1 MWEFVVEH
9 PILSA
14 IGFIILAIIGMLFML
29 SRFYRK
35 VGPEEALVKTGWGGL
50 KVITGSGMM
59 VVPVAHRIEF
69 MDLSVKRIE
78 IKRQGSSGLICRD
91 NVRADIEVAFF
102 VRVNN
107 ETESIKEV
115 AQALGCARASEKAAL
130 IELFDAKFSEA
141 LKTVGKKFDFVEL
154 YNERDKFKSEIIGV
168 IGRDL
173 NGYVLEDAAIDY
185 LEQTPIEML
194 SQMNILDAEGIKKIT
209 DLTAREHIQANEI
222 TREKEKVI
230 KKQDVEAQE
239 AILELEK
246 QRVEAVEK
254 QKREIAE
261 ISARQ
266 QAEAAKVAEEERLKS
281 ESARIKTEEELA
293 VAEENK
299 LRQVI
304 VAQRNKERTDAVER
318 ERVEKDRLLEVTE
331 RERVVGL
338 ADIEKEKAIEV
349 EKRNIQDVIRERVV
363 VERSVVEEKQRILDT
378 EEFATADRS
387 KKVAITKA
395 EEEAEARLVAEIKA
409 AEARK
414 QAAEHEAKQ
423 LVIEAEAQEVSAE
436 KEMHAKKMLAEA
448 TQAEHA
454 AKGLADAQVQVARA
468 EAIEKE
474 GTAEAN
480 VTQKKLV
487 AEAEGQ
493 MKKAEAIEKEGLA
506 EASVI
511 EQKFY
516 AEARG
521 IEQKAEAMK
530 IFDGVGREHEE
541 FKLKLNKDRD
551 IEIAAI
557 TAQKDIARE
566 QSEIVGAALKSA
578 RIDIV
583 GGETEFFDKIVDSI
597 KAGKSVDRWV
607 NNSNVLTDVKETFFS
622 GNGNGDFRANLRHF
636 TDHFGLSFE
645 DVKDLS
651 VATLI
656 GKMLLDSDDDA
667 ITAGLKKLQRTITS
681 MGLSDKKV
689 AALGLAAATEDKS

>member
-1 MWEFVVEH
+1 MSHLASLTPSLPLAQSISNLFEVGGVV
-9 PILSA
+9 
-14 IGFIILAIIGMLFML
+14 IIFLAALLFGAAL
-29 SRFYRK
+29 LFARFYRK
-35 VGPEEALVKTGWGGL
+35 VGPEEAIVRSGKGGL
-50 KVITGSGMM
+50 KAASGDGIWII
-59 VVPVAHRIEF
+59 PILHRAEQ

-107 ETESIKEV
+107 RPEDILQV
-115 AQALGCARASEKAAL
+115 AQSLGCGRASEKAAL
-130 IELFDAKFSEA
+130 VELFDAKFSEA
-141 LKTVGKKFDFVEL
+141 LKTVGKRFDFVEL
-154 YNERDKFKSEIIGV
+154 YEERDKFKDEIMKV

-173 NGYVLEDAAIDY
+173 DGYTLNDCAIDF

-194 SQMNILDAEGIKKIT
+194 NQMNILDAEGIKKIT
-209 DLTAREHIQANEI
+209 DLTAKEHVMANEI
-222 TREKEKVI
+222 TREKEKTL

-266 QAEAAKVAEEERLKS
+266 QAEARKVQEEERLRS
-281 ESARIKTEEELA
+281 EGARIATEEQLQ

-299 LRQVI
+299 LRQII
-304 VAQRNKERTDAVER
+304 VASRNKERTDAVER

-338 ADIEKEKAIEV
+338 ADIDKEKAIEV
-349 EKRNIQDVIRERVV
+349 EKRNIQDVIRERVM
-363 VERSVVEEKQRILDT
+363 VERSVVEEQQKILDT
-378 EEFATADRS
+378 EEFAKVDRS
-387 KKVAITKA
+387 KRVAVTDAERIAEEALVKEIKKA
-395 EEEAEARLVAEIKA
+395 EAAKKSAEFLAE
-409 AEARK
+409 
-414 QAAEHEAKQ
+414 QV
-423 LVIEAEAQEVSAE
+423 VIEAEAKRTAAE
-436 KEMHAKKMLAEA
+436 KDTSAMKLLAEGRQAEAAALGLAEA
-448 TQAEHA
+448 E
-454 AKGLADAQVQVARA
+454 VQVAKA
-468 EAIEKE
+468 GAIEKE
-474 GTAEAN
+474 GT
-480 VTQKKLV
+480 
-487 AEAEGQ
+487 
-493 MKKAEAIEKEGLA
+493 A

-530 IFDGVGREHEE
+530 LFDGVGREHEE
-541 FKLKLNKDRD
+541 FKLRLNKDKD

-557 TAQKDIARE
+557 SAQKDIARE
-566 QSEIVGAALKSA
+566 QSEIVGQALRTA

-607 NNSNVLTDVKETFFS
+607 SNSQVLTDVKDTFFT
-622 GNGNGDFRANLRHF
+622 GNGNGDFRANLKQF

-645 DVKDLS
+645 DVKDMS
-651 VATLI
+651 VAALL
-656 GKMLLDSDDDA
+656 GKLLLESEDDA
-667 ITAGLKKLQRTITS
+667 ITRGLKKLQGTIKS

-689 AALGLAAATEDKS
+689 AALGLAATASEKKS

>member
-1 MWEFVVEH
+1 MLEFLLAH
-9 PILSA
+9 PILT
-14 IGFIILAIIGMLFML
+14 FLAVLIFCCVGALFMM

-35 VGPEEALVKTGWGGL
+35 VGPEEALVKTGSGGL
-50 KVITGSGMM
+50 KVITGSGMIVIPIM
-59 VVPVAHRIEF
+59 HRIEY

-154 YNERDKFKSEIIGV
+154 YNERDKFKSEIIKV
-168 IGRDL
+168 IGKDL
-173 NGYVLEDAAIDY
+173 NGYVLEDAAIDF
-185 LEQTPIEML
+185 LEQTPVEML

-209 DLTAREHIQANEI
+209 DLTAREHVQANEI
-222 TREKEKVI
+222 TREKEKTI

-246 QRVEAVEK
+246 QRVEAVER

-261 ISARQ
+261 IAARE

-281 ESARIKTEEELA
+281 EGARIKTEEELS

-299 LRQVI
+299 LRQII

-318 ERVEKDRLLEVTE
+318 ERVEKDRMLEVTE

-338 ADIEKEKAIEV
+338 ADIDKEKAIEV
-349 EKRNIQDVIRERVV
+349 EKRNIQDVIRERVA
-363 VERSVVEEKQRILDT
+363 VERSVVEEQQRILDT

-387 KKVAITKA
+387 KQVAVTKA
-395 EEEAEARLVAEIKA
+395 EEEAESRLVAEIKA
-409 AEARK
+409 AEAQK
-414 QAAEHEAKQ
+414 QAAEHTAKQ
-423 LVIEAEAQEVSAE
+423 RVIEAEALEAAAQ
-436 KEMHAKKMLAEA
+436 KEMAAKKMLAEA
-448 TQAEHA
+448 AQAEHA
-454 AKGLADAQVQVARA
+454 AQGLADAQVLVARA
-468 EAIEKE
+468 EAVEKE

-480 VTQKKLV
+480 VTQRKLV
-487 AEAEGQ
+487 AEAEGL
-493 MKKAEAIEKEGLA
+493 KAKSEAIEKEGLA

-557 TAQKDIARE
+557 NAQKDIARE
-566 QSEIVGAALKSA
+566 QSEIVGAALNTA

-607 NNSNVLTDVKETFFS
+607 NNSHVLTDVKDTFFA
-622 GNGNGDFRANLRHF
+622 GNGNGDFRANLKQF

-651 VATLI
+651 VAALL
-656 GKMLLDSDDDA
+656 GKMLLDSDDDV
-667 ITAGLKKLQRTITS
+667 ITAGLKKLQRTVTS

-689 AALGLAAATEDKS
+689 AALGLAAAAEDKA